1 MPLSEFVP
9 YFCEFIHKRL
19 TLTCESQQHKQYYS
33 PRQVE
38 EKKKSIQ
45 RSSNRGNGRSNKAN
59 MNSKKSARISLRYTS
74 SSSPTGNQAC
84 HDVSEDQINGIS
96 PIRKHNKSGN
106 TSRHQKTTVLCSNT
120 SCQNQSSFF
129 ELSSFDDFP
138 SISST
143 SSTPCKT

>member
-1 MPLSEFVP
+1 MPVSEFVP

-19 TLTCESQQHKQYYS
+19 TPTCESQQHKPYYS

-45 RSSNRGNGRSNKAN
+45 RSSNRGNSRSNKAN
-59 MNSKKSARISLRYTS
+59 VSNKKSARISLSYTS

-84 HDVSEDQINGIS
+84 NDASEDQIIGIS

-106 TSRHQKTTVLCSNT
+106 TSRRQKTTVLRSNT

-143 SSTPCKT
+143 SSTPCKL